1 VCNPLKPRLKL
12 DDAETLDEL
21 KGAIAWTDKV
31 AVSTDDRSFATEGL
45 RYGFV
50 DPKAVTD
57 TLKRRAKV
65 LGCIFVPGHRSSSLD
80 AHADAAPG
88 VAAAGPTSPTRTA
101 PGGFPPDAPRSS
113 NVTVVFQS
121 AEPADALRYLFRTTE
136 HGIFHA
142 LVMPR
147 GPNGSSVIVE
157 TPAETLRVSG
167 LDKAPPECI
176 IALCRK
182 LFALSLDRIVP

>member
-1 VCNPLKPRLKL
+1 
-12 DDAETLDEL
+12 
-21 KGAIAWTDKV
+21 G
-31 AVSTDDRSFATEGL
+31 SSFG
-45 RYGFV
+45 
-50 DPKAVTD
+50 
-57 TLKRRAKV
+57 
-65 LGCIFVPGHRSSSLD
+65 PGPTPSSPD
-80 AHADAAPG
+80 AHADADPV
-88 VAAAGPTSPTRTA
+88 VAADGPNSPIRTA
-101 PGGFPPDAPRSS
+101 AGGFHPDATRSS

-182 LFALSLDRIVP
+182 LFALSLDRIVPAANGGVWDAFGTLRNRPWHAGKTVLVGRAAYTSHPSVGLDL